1 MGVKLHK
8 PGYDHAKR
16 SVSNGNAFSC
26 AADGWCSLQSSRS
39 SSTT

>member
-1 MGVKLHK
+1 MAVKLDK